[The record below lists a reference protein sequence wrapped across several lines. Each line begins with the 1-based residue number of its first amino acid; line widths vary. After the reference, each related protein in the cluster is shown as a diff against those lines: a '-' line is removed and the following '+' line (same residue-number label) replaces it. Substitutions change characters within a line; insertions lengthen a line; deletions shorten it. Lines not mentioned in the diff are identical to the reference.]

1 MTAVPV
7 PAGARSSVPDAH
19 PTPTSYHSAAT
30 ASVIPLHLVTPEN
43 LMSATYSKRTV
54 DHHEWLVAGPA
65 EPSAVAETMQLVEN
79 ARAGQAGA
87 GPVYLNGRDG
97 AVIVG
102 YAQDSPATG
111 YAQPTAAEQP
121 A

>member
-7 PAGARSSVPDAH
+7 PAGARSSVPGTH
-19 PTPTSYHSAAT
+19 PTPYRTAAF
-30 ASVIPLHLVTPEN
+30 APVIPLHLVTPEN
-43 LMSATYSKRTV
+43 LMTATYSKRTV
-54 DHHEWLVAGPA
+54 DHHEWTVPGPA

-102 YAQDSPATG
+102 YAQDAPATG
-111 YAQPTAAEQP
+111 YAQPAATEQP